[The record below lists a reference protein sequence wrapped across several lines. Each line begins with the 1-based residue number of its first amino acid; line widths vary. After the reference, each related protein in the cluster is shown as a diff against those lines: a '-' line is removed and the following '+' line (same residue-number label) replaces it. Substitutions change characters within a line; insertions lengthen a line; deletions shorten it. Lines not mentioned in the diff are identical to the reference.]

1 LDNNVT
7 SKRLRE
13 FFGAEARKIDSKTL
27 ITDAFIP
34 TPFRHFGFIN
44 LSSPAVAKELL
55 K

>member
-1 LDNNVT
+1 MT

-13 FFGAEARKIDSKTL
+13 FFGAEARKIDPKTL